1 MMVKG
6 KAVEVEV
13 VVAVAVAVGG
23 RKLWLAICHR
33 ENLIAIV
40 IAAAAMATVA
50 TVVIPPLVLMAEGL
64 VMVNP
69 QL

>member
-13 VVAVAVAVGG
+13 VVVVPAAVGG
-23 RKLWLAICHR
+23 RKLWQAICHR
-33 ENLIAIV
+33 ENQIAVV
-40 IAAAAMATVA
+40 ITAAAMATAA
-50 TVVIPPLVLMAEGL
+50 TVVIPVVVVMEGL

>member
-1 MMVKG
+1 M
-6 KAVEVEV
+6 EVEV
-13 VVAVAVAVGG
+13 AVVVAVAVGG

-33 ENLIAIV
+33 ENLIAVV
-40 IAAAAMATVA
+40 IAAAAMAITT
-50 TVVIPPLVLMAEGL
+50 TVVIPVLVVMEDL

>member
-40 IAAAAMATVA
+40 IAAAAMAM
-50 TVVIPPLVLMAEGL
+50 VIPPLVVMVEGL

>member
-1 MMVKG
+1 MMGKG

-13 VVAVAVAVGG
+13 VAVAVAVGE

-33 ENLIAIV
+33 ENLIVQA
-40 IAAAAMATVA
+40 IAAAVMPTAA
-50 TVVIPPLVLMAEGL
+50 TVVIPAQLVMGEGL
-64 VMVNP
+64 VMVSP

>member
-13 VVAVAVAVGG
+13 IVAAAVAVGG

-33 ENLIAIV
+33 ENLKAVV
-40 IAAAAMATVA
+40 IAVVATAA
-50 TVVIPPLVLMAEGL
+50 TVVIPLLAVMVEGL
-64 VMVNP
+64 VMVSP